1 MIAKFRW
8 HCISFFSI
16 VRNVNHF
23 KKFFATRDTKVVINH
38 RVGNFILNSMLSY
51 LNTLK
56 TGHSVARNRHK
67 ICFRFFYQREDIFM
81 DFICLISDSR
91 HKGFSR

>member
-16 VRNVNHF
+16 VRNVNHV
-23 KKFFATRDTKVVINH
+23 KNSLHSRDTKVVINH

-51 LNTLK
+51 LSIKVFINKL
-56 TGHSVARNRHK
+56 
-67 ICFRFFYQREDIFM
+67 FRRFM
-81 DFICLISDSR
+81 YN
-91 HKGFSR
+91 

>member
-16 VRNVNHF
+16 VRNVNHV
-23 KKFFATRDTKVVINH
+23 KNYLHPRDTKVVINH

-51 LNTLK
+51 LSIKRLHK
-56 TGHSVARNRHK
+56 QAIQELSV
-67 ICFRFFYQREDIFM
+67 
-81 DFICLISDSR
+81 
-91 HKGFSR
+91 

>member
-16 VRNVNHF
+16 VRNVNHV
-23 KKFFATRDTKVVINH
+23 KKSFQTRSTKVVINH

-51 LNTLK
+51 LSIKSL
-56 TGHSVARNRHK
+56 HK
-67 ICFRFFYQREDIFM
+67 QVIKK
-81 DFICLISDSR
+81 L
-91 HKGFSR
+91 HV

>member
-16 VRNVNHF
+16 VRNVNHV
-23 KKFFATRDTKVVINH
+23 KKFVAPRNTKVVIIH

-51 LNTLK
+51 LSMKSL
-56 TGHSVARNRHK
+56 HK
-67 ICFRFFYQREDIFM
+67 QVMQKLMFN
-81 DFICLISDSR
+81 
-91 HKGFSR
+91 

>member
-16 VRNVNHF
+16 VRNVNHV
-23 KKFFATRDTKVVINH
+23 KNSLHPRDTKVVINH

-51 LNTLK
+51 LSIK
-56 TGHSVARNRHK
+56 KS
-67 ICFRFFYQREDIFM
+67 
-81 DFICLISDSR
+81 S
-91 HKGFSR
+91 